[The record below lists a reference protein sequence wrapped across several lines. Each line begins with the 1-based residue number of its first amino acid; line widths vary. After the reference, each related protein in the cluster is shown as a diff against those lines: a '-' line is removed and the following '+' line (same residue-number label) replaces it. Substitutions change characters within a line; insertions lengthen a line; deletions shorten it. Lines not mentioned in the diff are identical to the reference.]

1 MTTKTGIS
9 SIFPPAESLADRV
22 SHAVRRGILEGR
34 LRPGENLS
42 ISDLATDLG
51 VSHSPV
57 REALQ
62 RLSSQGLVVLRP
74 ARSAIVAPLELA
86 DLREIYRLRR
96 LIEVEAVA
104 RAAPLLSD
112 GDLTTLDEEFGKL
125 SDASPDTDAFWASH
139 NAFHAALLTPVMT
152 PRLERVVIELWHA
165 GERYIRIVY
174 METDVLFTRSADDR
188 HRPLLDAAHAR
199 NEPTMRKAI
208 ASHLQNNEREIVK
221 SLKQVVL
228 GPAGDGIEP
237 AAGSGSGLTRTP

>member
-9 SIFPPAESLADRV
+9 PIFLPAESLADRV

-62 RLSSQGLVVLRP
+62 RLSSQGLIVLRP
-74 ARSAIVAPLELA
+74 ARSAMVAPLGLA
-86 DLREIYRLRR
+86 DLQEIYRLRR

-112 GDLTTLDEEFGKL
+112 GDLTTLDVEFAKL
-125 SDASPDTDAFWASH
+125 CDVPPDDDAFWAGH
-139 NAFHAALLTPVMT
+139 NAFHAALLAPVTT
-152 PRLERVVIELWHA
+152 PRLERIVTELWHA

-174 METDVLFTRSADDR
+174 IETDVLFTHSADDR
-188 HRPLLDAAHAR
+188 HRPLLHAAHTR
-199 NEPTMRKAI
+199 NATAMRNAI
-208 ASHLQNNEREIVK
+208 AHHLLSNEREIVK
-221 SLKQVVL
+221 SLKAVVL
-228 GPAGDGIEP
+228 GRSDDGAEP
-237 AAGSGSGLTRTP
+237 ASGPRSPRPA